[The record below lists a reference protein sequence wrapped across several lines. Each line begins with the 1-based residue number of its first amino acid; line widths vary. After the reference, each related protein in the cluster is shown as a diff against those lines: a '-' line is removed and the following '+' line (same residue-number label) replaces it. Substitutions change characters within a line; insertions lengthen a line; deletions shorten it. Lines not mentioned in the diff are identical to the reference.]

1 MHAYRELNAN
11 RIIVLEGVLEID
23 DGAFSEFRKATYI
36 DIPRSIKTLDLSVFK
51 TMKSLNTVFLQDGT
65 TKLSN
70 IDKLINKVSVNHDD
84 IDYETTN
91 SEVNDETDRVEDANK
106 ERLDLQEGKLL
117 NRIYWLLLI
126 RNEMWNILMSL
137 FHFFFLC

>member
-84 IDYETTN
+84 IAYETTN

-117 NRIYWLLLI
+117 NRIY
-126 RNEMWNILMSL
+126 
-137 FHFFFLC
+137 